1 MSARPQLEARSLST
15 INSLAAN
22 PPQYPYH
29 PEVRES
35 LTLYISRVPGTQD
48 IILST
53 FRPHKKT
60 VTGEDITNS
69 LYYVHLNSP
78 EDGLLG
84 VQRSE
89 DTVPLRS
96 SSETTRSTIPRK
108 PLPSSVQ
115 IPKPE
120 STTVGVETPARQT
133 TPPEVTPQ
141 PISTEDFATAPPS
154 QSQQQIEGT
163 VAGYRENPM
172 FRKRPTPSAAP
183 IQRKTLTPGLRETPI
198 PPLHG
203 AQERP
208 VTPTKGLTL
217 ANSLAGQGMH
227 LTTPNSPLNPGR
239 APSPGKVG
247 RRPLSSVS
255 FSLTLIRR
263 DPTSGTQCNVGK
275 VSAFQTNVPTP
286 DNADPSLGPDNLG
299 DLAAHTQQMIDI
311 HLETSGYAK
320 YRDLPSRAEVETLR
334 PTSAH
339 SFSQQMA
346 RNPGGGPAMGADTA
360 AAFLNPAWKP
370 TQDGFS
376 RQVVMA
382 YGQSWKAN
390 FKKAFQRKDRP
401 GSPVNLSPEDA
412 SRRPLHSRQG
422 SASTI
427 ASIDSVDGRQSPVL
441 ITRPGPGLRPKGYFF
456 LSPWNGRC
464 EFRTSTDGRSLK
476 CRHILDPASVRLDP
490 REVAQSLHNAQ
501 GLGRSRGDE
510 LSSALAGAKP
520 VSELRFN
527 LPTTRPKGKTGDRNS
542 KSGDQLSAKFS
553 KLLHHRSRHSDDESE
568 DDDEYD
574 DYGELDDQGNL
585 DLSLGKEH
593 AGGGN
598 GGKRAKLGKLII
610 HDEGLKMLDLVRRAH
625 RRGSSEN
632 RARTKRIFNLPTSIS
647 SIMLH
652 STAVSMAAR
661 RIPFGAG
668 APSVL
673 LRTTPS
679 STQALVMAARRGY
692 ATPAGP
698 PPKNFRLRPPTEWDQ
713 EKESTFDKVGKFF
726 LMTEMLRGM
735 YVLLEQFFRPPYT
748 IYYPFEKGPISPRF
762 RGEHALRRYPSGEER
777 CIACKLCEAVCP
789 AQAITIEAEERADGS
804 RRTTR
809 YDIDMTKCIYCGF
822 CQESCPVDAIVESP
836 NAEYATETREELLY
850 NKEKLLANGDK
861 WEPELAAVIRADAPY
876 R

>member
-1 MSARPQLEARSLST
+1 MSGRPQLEARSLST

-35 LTLYISRVPGTQD
+35 LTLYISRVPGRQD

-69 LYYVHLNSP
+69 LYYAHLDSP

-84 VQRSE
+84 VSPQRSE
-89 DTVPLRS
+89 DTAPLRS

-120 STTVGVETPARQT
+120 SNTLGVEAPAFQT
-133 TPPEVTPQ
+133 TPQGVTYH
-141 PISTEDFATAPPS
+141 PITTEDFAAALPP
-154 QSQQQIEGT
+154 QQQPVEGA
-163 VAGYRENPM
+163 VEGYRENPM
-172 FRKRPTPSAAP
+172 FRKRPTPSAPP
-183 IQRKTLTPGLRETPI
+183 IQRKALNPGPSETHTPPRAR
-198 PPLHG
+198 

-208 VTPTKGLTL
+208 VTPTQARTL
-217 ANSLAGQGMH
+217 ATSPAGQGMH
-227 LTTPNSPLNPGR
+227 LASPNSPLNPDR
-239 APSPGKVG
+239 ERSPGKVG
-247 RRPLSSVS
+247 RRPLSSVA

-286 DNADPSLGPDNLG
+286 DSADPSLDPDTMG
-299 DLAAHTQQMIDI
+299 DLPAHTQQIDI
-311 HLETSGYAK
+311 HLET
-320 YRDLPSRAEVETLR
+320 RAEVETLR
-334 PTSAH
+334 PASAH
-339 SFSQQMA
+339 SFSQQMM
-346 RNPGGGPAMGADTA
+346 RNPAAGAGPAWR
-360 AAFLNPAWKP
+360 PAGE
-370 TQDGFS
+370 GFS
-376 RQVVMA
+376 RQ
-382 YGQSWKAN
+382 SN

-401 GSPVNLSPEDA
+401 GSPVNLSPED
-412 SRRPLHSRQG
+412 G
-422 SASTI
+422 SASTV
-427 ASIDSVDGRQSPVL
+427 ASIDSADGRHSPVL
-441 ITRPGPGLRPKGYFF
+441 ITQPGPGLRPKGYFF

-464 EFRTSTDGRSLK
+464 EFRTSSNGRSLK

-490 REVAQSLHNAQ
+490 REVAQSIHNAQ
-501 GLGRSRGDE
+501 ALGRSRGDE
-510 LSSALAGAKP
+510 LSSALVGAKP

-527 LPTTRPKGKTGDRNS
+527 LPTTGPQHKAGDRNS
-542 KSGDQLSAKFS
+542 KSGDHLSAKFS
-553 KLLHHRSRHSDDESE
+553 KLLHHRSRRSDDESE
-568 DDDEYD
+568 DDDEYGA
-574 DYGELDDQGNL
+574 YGEYDNEAAL

-610 HDEGLKMLDLVRRAH
+610 HDEGLKMLDLLT
-625 RRGSSEN
+625 SSD
-632 RARTKRIFNLPTSIS
+632 LPTTIS
-647 SIMLH
+647 STGANTMLH

-661 RIPFGAG
+661 RIPLAAR
-668 APSVL
+668 APSAL
-673 LRTTPS
+673 LRTNPS
-679 STQALVMAARRGY
+679 AQALAVVARRGY

-713 EKESTFDKVGKFF
+713 EKETTFDKVGKFF

-735 YVLLEQFFRPPYT
+735 YVLLEQFFRPPC
-748 IYYPFEKGPISPRF
+748 GPISPRF

-861 WEPELAAVIRADAPY
+861 WEPELAAAIRADAPY